1 MTLPPPAAP
10 SAAITATDVVEGW
23 AVLPTPAVAGAPY
36 DPGRPVKAVVS
47 GHDGAIR
54 FNDELLSRHVL
65 FVGAIG
71 SGKTNAM
78 MQLVDGLRRSACE
91 DDVFVVF
98 DTKGDFRDQFCGAGD
113 AIISNERAPGPGQVV
128 WSLAA
133 DLTADDPVARAEEIF
148 EISSTIF
155 AEEIEKAG
163 DNMFFAVGARDVFAA
178 TVEAALLELGP
189 DAATNAVLK
198 QRLEGSQRALW
209 EAVDRHPHLAGAK
222 RYLSG
227 DGQGPRAL
235 LAFMQQ
241 QVRATF
247 SGAFGSDGDFSVRSF
262 VRGKGAKALFVEY
275 DIASGS
281 LLLPVY
287 RVLLDLCIKEALS
300 RRRSKGNVFFVMDEF
315 ALLPQLSHIANG
327 INFGRSLGL
336 KFVVG
341 TQNTSQVEAAYG
353 DDVAVSILSGFGT
366 VFAFRLMD
374 RASRDFFR
382 QRFGTNRKRVA
393 LTHTVASETAK
404 VEITTGNVVEDWDL
418 SGLGLGECL
427 VSLPSGPPFHFRHH
441 RFTTAKE
448 HQP

>member
-1 MTLPPPAAP
+1 MTLPPPGAP
-10 SAAITATDVVEGW
+10 GTAITATDVIEGW
-23 AVLPTPAVAGAPY
+23 AVLSTPAVAGAPY
-36 DPGRPVKAVVS
+36 DPVRPVKAVVS
-47 GHDGAIR
+47 GPDGAIR
-54 FNDELLSRHVL
+54 FNDDLLSRHVL

-78 MQLVDGLRRSACE
+78 MQLVDGLRRSAGE

-98 DTKGDFRDQFCGAGD
+98 DTKGDFRDAFYRDGD
-113 AIISNERAPGPGQVV
+113 AVISNERVPSPGQVV

-133 DLTADDPVARAEEIF
+133 DLSADDPATRAEEIF

-155 AEEIEKAG
+155 AEEIEQAG

-178 TVEAALLELGP
+178 TLEAALLELGP
-189 DAATNAVLK
+189 VEATNAVLK

-241 QVRATF
+241 QVRTTF
-247 SGAFGSDGDFSVRSF
+247 SGAFGCDGNFSVRSF
-262 VRGKGAKALFVEY
+262 VCGKGATALFVEY
-275 DIASGS
+275 DVASGS

-315 ALLPQLSHIANG
+315 ALLPHLSHIANG
-327 INFGRSLGL
+327 VNFGRSLGL

-353 DDVAVSILSGFGT
+353 DDVASAPCS
-366 VFAFRLMD
+366 
-374 RASRDFFR
+374 
-382 QRFGTNRKRVA
+382 
-393 LTHTVASETAK
+393 
-404 VEITTGNVVEDWDL
+404 
-418 SGLGLGECL
+418 
-427 VSLPSGPPFHFRHH
+427 PSG
-441 RFTTAKE
+441 
-448 HQP
+448 